1 MIARLSTRILA
12 LDGRGGCRYFADYS
26 QWERRVKHEAD
37 PAAQRA
43 ADSAKAATPAP
54 PPAPAKKK
62 LSYKEQQELAGME
75 ASIHAAEKALAEA
88 QVAMNDPKAIADHKR
103 YAAACNAH
111 AQAQT
116 KLDQLFARWAELEA
130 KG

>member
-1 MIARLSTRILA
+1 
-12 LDGRGGCRYFADYS
+12 
-26 QWERRVKHEAD
+26 
-37 PAAQRA
+37 
-43 ADSAKAATPAP
+43 
-54 PPAPAKKK
+54 
-62 LSYKEQQELAGME
+62 ME